1 MRDQS
6 ESLASGFTTPVD
18 EWRSLLHNERGMN
31 MKMLEIKKRSG
42 GTRTVCVPSRTR
54 KQRCRDMIPMLQ
66 KLVNTHCNMDVV
78 HGFAPLRSPVTN
90 ATRHIGFR
98 FTASFDLKDFFDT
111 VTPYRG
117 DAHRVSPSKIGRRAV
132 WSATND
138 LWHKGVAKQG
148 LPTSPIV
155 ANLAAAGMD
164 RKILGL
170 LVGIGRFSYT
180 RYADDLCISFDDP
193 AALATIKLRVAEI
206 VFTEGF
212 ALNDKKTTVQ
222 AASSG
227 RRIITGVAVDDTG
240 LHPTRAAKRR
250 LRAAKHNAE
259 TGKVKHF
266 PKRQWTRHV
275 KIRKH
280 HGSPPL
286 PQKVWLGRWLQQKVA
301 GLTEWCR
308 LKPPGF
314 GKKSAMRIIAV
325 TEGVD
330 TLTALSERTAP

>member
-1 MRDQS
+1 MS
-6 ESLASGFTTPVD
+6 
-18 EWRSLLHNERGMN
+18 

-42 GTRTVCVPSRTR
+42 GTRTVCVPSRSR
-54 KQRCRDMIPMLQ
+54 KHRCRDMIPMLQ

-98 FTASFDLKDFFDT
+98 FTLSMDLADFFDT
-111 VTPYRG
+111 VTPERG
-117 DAHRVSPSKIGRRAV
+117 EAGRVKPSRIGRRAV
-132 WSATND
+132 WSANSD

-155 ANLAAAGMD
+155 ANLAAAGLD
-164 RKILGL
+164 KGILDL
-170 LVGIGRFSYT
+170 LSKLGRCVYS
-180 RYADDLCISFDDP
+180 RYADDLVISFDDP
-193 AALATIKLRVAEI
+193 ANLEVLKKRIPEI
-206 VFTEGF
+206 VFANGF
-212 ALNDKKTTVQ
+212 KVNDKKTTAQ
-222 AASSG
+222 AASGG
-227 RRIITGVAVDDTG
+227 RRIITGVAVDDTD

-280 HGSPPL
+280 HGSQPL

-308 LKPPGF
+308 LKPPGY
-314 GKKSAMRIIAV
+314 GKRSAMRIIAV
-325 TEGVD
+325 QTGVD
-330 TLTALSERTAP
+330 ALTSIAERKAP

>member
-1 MRDQS
+1 
-6 ESLASGFTTPVD
+6 
-18 EWRSLLHNERGMN
+18 

-42 GTRTVCVPSRTR
+42 GIRTVCVPSRAR

-66 KLVNTHCNMDVV
+66 KLVNTHCNMDVC

-90 ATRHIGFR
+90 ATRHIGFAY
-98 FTASFDLKDFFDT
+98 TVSFDLKDFFDT
-111 VTPYRG
+111 VTPDRG
-117 DAHRVSPSKIGRRAV
+117 EAHRVKPSRIGRRVV

-155 ANLAAAGMD
+155 ANLAAAGLD
-164 RKILGL
+164 KAILAL
-170 LVGIGRFSYT
+170 DIDIAVGDVKFVYT
-180 RYADDLCISFDDP
+180 RYADDLTFSFNDP
-193 AALATIKLRVAEI
+193 ALIEVLKRRIPQIAGAN
-206 VFTEGF
+206 GF
-212 ALNDKKTTVQ
+212 QVNDKKTTVQ
-222 AASSG
+222 AAASG

-250 LRAAKHNAE
+250 LRAAQHNAE
-259 TGKVKHF
+259 TGQVKHF

-314 GKKSAMRIIAV
+314 GKRSACRILAV
-325 TEGVD
+325 QDGVD
-330 TLTALSERTAP
+330 ALTAIAERTAN